1 MQPIPRFAHL
11 SQFTLQE
18 DFLLKGL
25 KGVCIE
31 VRSDDL
37 EANTVLLPIPTSRE
51 SLKERRET
59 GLEQKKKSFIPTIQ
73 IGTFNESTTNYEK
86 IIKKA

>member
-1 MQPIPRFAHL
+1 MQPISRFAHL
-11 SQFTLQE
+11 SQLTLQK

-37 EANTVLLPIPTSRE
+37 EANTVPIPTSRE
-51 SLKERRET
+51 SVKERRET

-86 IIKKA
+86 IIKKAY